1 MPCMH
6 SPLSA
11 QKALCQ
17 ASSRRYK
24 LISWQCSQKDAGL
37 SGDAQESRSEIYEQ
51 WTPLLIKALT
61 ERALQIRKRC
71 HY

>member
-1 MPCMH
+1 MASMP

-17 ASSRRYK
+17 ASSRRHK

-37 SGDAQESRSEIYEQ
+37 FVDAQDSRSEVHEE
-51 WTPLLIKALT
+51 WTMLLIKALT
-61 ERALQIRKRC
+61 ERALQIRERC
-71 HY
+71 HC